1 MSRKRMFDNEIIN
14 QDSFFD
20 LPTEAKALYFLLGME
35 ADDEGFV
42 SPKRILRLHGISD
55 DSLKLLIV
63 KEYLIPFESGVV
75 VITDWKRNN
84 YLDKNRIRETIYVN
98 EKKQISYNEEK
109 VKYVFVGETANPL
122 LPNVKQ
128 MLNESL
134 TDVKPVENSIVENRG
149 EKNSIKIKKTK
160 PTLEEIKR
168 YIEDK
173 KLNVDA
179 NDFFQ
184 YFEEG
189 NWIDSKGNKVKNWK
203 QKLLTWNR
211 YRSRNNR
218 NSNNYNDNHINTVML
233 EGLYDN

>member
-109 VKYVFVGETANPL
+109 VKYIFVGETANPL

-160 PTLEEIKR
+160 PTLEEIKG

>member
-98 EKKQISYNEEK
+98 EKKQISYNEEE
-109 VKYVFVGETANPL
+109 VKYIFVGKTANPL
-122 LPNVKQ
+122 LLNVKQ

-218 NSNNYNDNHINTVML
+218 NSNNYNDNQINTVML

>member
-1 MSRKRMFDNEIIN
+1 MARKRMFDSEIIN
-14 QDSFFD
+14 QDSFLD

-42 SPKRILRLHGISD
+42 SPKRILRLHGISN

-63 KEYLIPFESGVV
+63 KQYLIPFESGVV

-84 YLDKNRIRETIYVN
+84 YLDKNRIRETIYVK
-98 EKKQISYNEEK
+98 EKKMLKYDEENL
-109 VKYVFVGETANPL
+109 KYFFVSEASNPV
-122 LPNVKQ
+122 LPDVKQ

-134 TDVKPVENSIVENRG
+134 TNVKPEEKRREEKSGEENN
-149 EKNSIKIKKTK
+149 IKVKKSK
-160 PTLEEIKR
+160 PTLEEIKA
-168 YIEDK
+168 YIKDK
-173 KLNVDA
+173 KLNVNA
-179 NDFFQ
+179 NDFYQ

-211 YRSRNNR
+211 YK
-218 NSNNYNDNHINTVML
+218 SNNYKSNQNYHDDNIDAVML
-233 EGLYDN
+233 DALYDN

>member
-1 MSRKRMFDNEIIN
+1 MARKRMFDSEIIN
-14 QDSFFD
+14 QDSFLD

-42 SPKRILRLHGISD
+42 SPKRILRLHGISN

-63 KEYLIPFESGVV
+63 KQYLIPFESGVV

-84 YLDKNRIRETIYVN
+84 YLDKNRIRETIYVK
-98 EKKQISYNEEK
+98 EKKMLRYDEENL
-109 VKYVFVGETANPL
+109 KYFCVSETSNPV

-134 TDVKPVENSIVENRG
+134 TNVKPEEKRREEKSGEENNIKMK
-149 EKNSIKIKKTK
+149 KNK
-160 PTLEEIKR
+160 PTLEEIKA

-173 KLNVDA
+173 KLNVNA
-179 NDFFQ
+179 NDFYQ

-211 YRSRNNR
+211 YKA
-218 NSNNYNDNHINTVML
+218 NNYKSNQNYHDNNIDSVML
-233 EGLYDN
+233 DALYDN